1 MKYQTDIYLDDVIT
15 PESTPYGLD
24 AYLNEF
30 NLLGSGEAM
39 TLSFAFAVR
48 DSYRSAGSK
57 IGDVIAVRPTKWIW
71 GTEER
76 KRFLIVEINIV
87 GTSNTNVARILTVPV
102 LSNGAFRNL
111 SDEDQTVGVT
121 VVNKRRLQFTQT
133 TINAMAASVG
143 ITINWAQLQD
153 PKITYQPFDGK
164 VVTYASYML
173 DKYLAVNL
181 TAAQIGALG

>member
-24 AYLNEF
+24 VYLNEF

-39 TLSFAFAVR
+39 TLSFALAVR

-76 KRFLIVEINIV
+76 KRFLIVEINII
-87 GTSNTNVARILTVPV
+87 GTSNTNVARILTVPS

-111 SDEDQTVGVT
+111 DDDDMVAGVT
-121 VVNKRRLQFTQT
+121 VISKRRLQFTQAS
-133 TINAMAASVG
+133 INAMAASVG
-143 ITINWAQLQD
+143 LTINWAQLQD
-153 PKITYQPFDGK
+153 PMITYQPFDGK
-164 VVTYASYML
+164 TVIYTSYML
-173 DKYLAVNL
+173 DKYLAINL
-181 TAAQIGALG
+181 TSAQIGALG